1 MSVVELS
8 NLSLGVLSLA
18 STLCLEHFIF
28 LLFCFFGFCFP
39 SRKKA
44 KTKNKKQNKNKR
56 QEICI
61 NTGLMNVHFQPKED
75 RLYKSIVQWPIHHK
89 FLKAH
94 GSELKLVFRRPQV
107 QLPQGAFFIYPI
119 LHESSIIESPHS
131 HYAVLTMVFL
141 FLLPSRFSSTVRP
154 LS

>member
-44 KTKNKKQNKNKR
+44 KTKKNKKQKTKQKQETRNLHKHWSNECPFSAKGR
-56 QEICI
+56 QTIQE
-61 NTGLMNVHFQPKED
+61 H
-75 RLYKSIVQWPIHHK
+75 
-89 FLKAH
+89 
-94 GSELKLVFRRPQV
+94 
-107 QLPQGAFFIYPI
+107 
-119 LHESSIIESPHS
+119 SSMAYSP
-131 HYAVLTMVFL
+131 
-141 FLLPSRFSSTVRP
+141 
-154 LS
+154 